1 MRILKLMPI
10 IASKKIFSLRKQY
23 LEEIVHSSSYTNFHD
38 SSLQSNYGRVDLL
51 GNAVYPSEKFL
62 APIPSDGSLYAL
74 NFVTDAFKD
83 FRAYYLKMVTA
94 GGIRQGQGALSIVQP
109 IRGWE
114 SMHTLYGKNID
125 RIYSALVRNYFEKT
139 GTYEEQSD
147 RRPEDFEQFVGL
159 LNELFHTRGGEIR
172 LTRSSF
178 VLSIRNP
185 VASTGLA
192 IEIAPNL
199 GTDSTKKFFGNPN
212 FKFYMNALK
221 KFGFMVDVDYPGRI
235 IADIGSPEMQNYMAN
250 YGITVDNLFEK
261 MYYKASED
269 DYYLLKVYI
278 SQFYNTYVAQYPSK
292 TVTTPTKCGKPTKRV
307 ILREQI
313 SADDYSDDYWLSIY
327 INTRNFELS
336 RPLDEHKLKK
346 VIKNAKDLR
355 KNLDISE
362 AIRYIGD
369 TMKKYQFKKQ

>member
-1 MRILKLMPI
+1 MSTSKRIFEMRK
-10 IASKKIFSLRKQY
+10 RY
-23 LEEIVHSSSYTNFHD
+23 LNSVVPLNSHANFHD
-38 SSLQSNYGRVDLL
+38 SSANLNYGRVDLL

-62 APIPSDGSLYAL
+62 APIPSEGSLYAL
-74 NFVTDAFKD
+74 NFVADAFKD
-83 FRAYYLKMVTA
+83 FRTYYLKMVTA

-114 SMHTLYGKNID
+114 SMHTLYGNNID
-125 RIYSALVRNYFEKT
+125 GIYSSLVSRYFEKT
-139 GTYEEQSD
+139 GTGGEKSD

-159 LNELFHTRGGEIR
+159 LNELLYSSGDEIR

-178 VLSIRNP
+178 VLSRLNGI
-185 VASTGLA
+185 ATTGLA
-192 IEIAPNL
+192 IEITPNL
-199 GTDSTKKFFGNPN
+199 GTNSTKKFFGNLN

-221 KFGFMVDVDYPGRI
+221 QFGFMVDVDYPGRI

-261 MYYKASED
+261 MYYKASD
-269 DYYLLKVYI
+269 HDYGLLKVYI
-278 SQFYNTYVAQYPSK
+278 SQFYNTYVASYPSK
-292 TVTTPTKCGKPTKRV
+292 TITTPTRCGKPAKRV
-307 ILREQI
+307 IVREQI

-327 INTRNFELS
+327 VNTRNFELG
-336 RPLDEHKLKK
+336 RPINEHKIKRI
-346 VIKNAKDLR
+346 IKNAKDLR

-369 TMKKYQFKKQ
+369 TMKKYQFKK

>member
-1 MRILKLMPI
+1 MPKTTL
-10 IASKKIFSLRKQY
+10 ALNNTFSLRKQY
-23 LEEIVHSSSYTNFHD
+23 LEEVVHSSKHTNFHD
-38 SSLQSNYGRVDLL
+38 SSLRSNYGRVDLL

-62 APIPSDGSLYAL
+62 APIPSEGSLYAL
-74 NFVTDAFKD
+74 NFVAEAFKD

-114 SMHTLYGKNID
+114 SMHTLYAKNID
-125 RIYSALVRNYFEKT
+125 KIYSQLVTLYFEKT
-139 GTYEEQSD
+139 GESGEQTD
-147 RRPEDFEQFVGL
+147 RRPENFEQFAGL
-159 LNELFHTRGGEIR
+159 LNDLLHTKGAEVR

-178 VLSIRNP
+178 VLSRRNP
-185 VASTGLA
+185 IASTGLS
-192 IEIAPNL
+192 IEITPNL

-221 KFGFMVDVDYPGRI
+221 EFGFMVDVDNPGRI
-235 IADIGSPEMQNYMAN
+235 IADIGSPEMQHYMAQ

-261 MYYKASED
+261 MYYKASD
-269 DYYLLKVYI
+269 FDYYLLKVYI

-292 TVTTPTKCGKPTKRV
+292 TVATPTKCGKPTKRV

-313 SADDYSDDYWLSIY
+313 SADDYSDNYWLSIY
-327 INTRNFELS
+327 VNTRNFELS
-336 RPLDEHKLKK
+336 QPLDEHELKK
-346 VIKNAKDLR
+346 VIRNAKDLR

-362 AIRYIGD
+362 AIRYIGVI
-369 TMKKYQFKKQ
+369 MKRYQFKK